1 MAIASLVLGIVGI
14 IFSIFTGWIGIIL
27 GLVGIILGAV
37 FMSQAK
43 KTGQPTGM
51 AVAGLVLSIIA
62 VIIGVLVMAC
72 AVCVVAGAESALEAA
87 AYGYY

>member
-14 IFSIFTGWIGIIL
+14 IFSIFTGWIGLIL

-37 FMSQAK
+37 FMNQAK

-62 VIIGVLVMAC
+62 VIIAVLVIAC
-72 AVCVVAGAESALEAA
+72 AVCVVASAESALEAA